1 MKKILYTLLAVTFVF
16 SACKKED
23 EVVTPTVISG
33 CTDAI
38 ATNYNSIATNDDG
51 SCTYSIVG
59 VWTPTS
65 VTQDSS
71 LTTIIDG
78 EIVTD
83 LMGEI
88 MTYSGSVT
96 MTPEEADLTGTLEF
110 TDNGQ
115 AIFSGEGDT
124 STYIYS
130 NNIITIIDED
140 GESNELTCTFIGSNI
155 ALTMSESMDTSWTD
169 PDLIMLGYPEG
180 NISISAVSA
189 LTINC
194 SKSTAVN
201 TNVSQRVGETN
212 HSWFV
217 KPKFDNILKN
227 IK

>member
-1 MKKILYTLLAVTFVF
+1 MKKIIYTLLAVTFVF

-38 ATNYNSIATNDDG
+38 ATNYNSSATNDDG

-88 MTYSGSVT
+88 MTYSGTLT
-96 MTPEEADLTGTLEF
+96 MTPEEAGIEGDAEF
-110 TDNGQ
+110 TAD
-115 AIFSGEGDT
+115 GEFITIDET
-124 STYIYS
+124 SSYTYS
-130 NNIITIIDED
+130 NNVVTIIDED
-140 GESNELTCTFIGSNI
+140 GESMEFTCTFTGSDLL
-155 ALTMSESMDTSWTD
+155 ALTMSQSMDTSWTE
-169 PDLIMLGYPEG
+169 PGLIMQGYPEG

>member
-38 ATNYNSIATNDDG
+38 ATNYNSSATNDDG
-51 SCTYSIVG
+51 SCTYSVVG

>member
-38 ATNYNSIATNDDG
+38 ATNYNSSATNDDG
-51 SCTYSIVG
+51 SCTYSVVG

-140 GESNELTCTFIGSNI
+140 GESNELTCTFIGTNI

>member
-38 ATNYNSIATNDDG
+38 ATNYNLSATNDDG

-169 PDLIMLGYPEG
+169 PGLIMLGYPEG